1 MQLPKTSG
9 STGSAVVEFIV
20 FLLFGQLLVF
30 SIGMQVSQWIDTK
43 LKLEL
48 AAQQQVRAL
57 ALGKGAQLL
66 AELSQDLPDM
76 VVSALNC
83 SAELVC
89 VTLKSGSLAA
99 FQQLLQVVKDTL
111 DCSTSL
117 PFQLPCVTASA

>member
-1 MQLPKTSG
+1 LQWPKTSG
-9 STGSAVVEFIV
+9 STGYAVVEFIV

-57 ALGKGAQLL
+57 ALGKGDQLL
-66 AELSQDLPDM
+66 AELRQDLPEM

-89 VTLKSGSLAA
+89 VKLKSGDLVAQGVSLRGEN
-99 FQQLLQVVKDTL
+99 
-111 DCSTSL
+111 
-117 PFQLPCVTASA
+117 

>member
-1 MQLPKTSG
+1 MQWPKNSG

-20 FLLFGQLLVF
+20 FVLFGQLLVF
-30 SIGMQVSQWIDTK
+30 SIGMQVSQWVDTK

-57 ALGKGAQLL
+57 ALGKGDHLL
-66 AELSQDLPDM
+66 TELRQDLPEM

-89 VTLKSGSLAA
+89 VTLKSGDLVAQGVSLRGEN
-99 FQQLLQVVKDTL
+99 
-111 DCSTSL
+111 
-117 PFQLPCVTASA
+117 